1 MLCEGMLKSF
11 LGVSASLA
19 STIYVAAF
27 QPDGLAFLLFVACLP
42 VAIGACAIPFM
53 NVVPY
58 MEASEVEHGH
68 QFLTTGAHRPIY
80 FIRECSG
87 CDLCC
92 MLATVTSAGRAVL
105 RQFGA

>member
-58 MEASEVEHGH
+58 MEASEVEHGC
-68 QFLTTGAHRPIY
+68 QLLTTGARHI
-80 FIRECSG
+80 SA
-87 CDLCC
+87 
-92 MLATVTSAGRAVL
+92 LAALAVTSATSI
-105 RQFGA
+105 